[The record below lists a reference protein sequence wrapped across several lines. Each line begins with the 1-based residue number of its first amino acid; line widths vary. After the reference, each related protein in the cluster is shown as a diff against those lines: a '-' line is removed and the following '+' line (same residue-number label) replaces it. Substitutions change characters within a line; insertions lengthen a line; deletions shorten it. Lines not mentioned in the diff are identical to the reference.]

1 MFFWNYFLF
10 WRFGKFHIFNIFAN
24 NLFMFNNFNFFSL
37 WINFGNLLK
46 NLFSLFIYK
55 CVFINIVS
63 NFFNWFHL
71 YLISFDVVILT
82 NFNFNCF
89 KIWKSFHFDNWHAFL
104 NESFDC
110 LYIFSLFTPWTVWD
124 LFFVSQS
131 NDDMNNYC
139 WFSTNIYQFI
149 FRSIFINGYWY
160 SLKWGSIGS

>member
-24 NLFMFNNFNFFSL
+24 DLFMFNNFNFFSL

-63 NFFNWFHL
+63 NFFNRFHL

-124 LFFVSQS
+124 LLFVS
-131 NDDMNNYC
+131 
-139 WFSTNIYQFI
+139 
-149 FRSIFINGYWY
+149 
-160 SLKWGSIGS
+160 